1 MVKLRQDVW
10 DLPSSE
16 FFGCLNFRLSA
27 VQMNVPRHQPNWTC
41 WLRQVFTDFFSTED
55 HWNSWHHDRSCFN
68 LRSWLYDAVWTCAAC
83 HMNKPP
89 LKYCFSINS
98 WWFAITFE
106 WIWLVY
112 QCGSSSTG
120 QVSHWRNHSAIT
132 DFLVYANSIHRFLSC
147 QTHTHTHLKKHKF
160 WWDTWDMRRPPT
172 LGTPGHLPSGLV
184 SFGTHSWWCGI
195 GSFSTSEFTWSLR
208 STKRNEAWVKSHYE
222 SFTSEREG
230 SGKYLLGRLRES
242 IWNLRLTK

>member
-147 QTHTHTHLKKHKF
+147 QTHTHTH
-160 WWDTWDMRRPPT
+160 TWKNTNFDET
-172 LGTPGHLPSGLV
+172 LGTCADLPPWAPLGTFPLAWSALGRTRGGVELAALVLRNSPGACAVQSG
-184 SFGTHSWWCGI
+184 TKP
-195 GSFSTSEFTWSLR
+195 GSSLTTNL
-208 STKRNEAWVKSHYE
+208 SQAKGKAQGSICW
-222 SFTSEREG
+222 EG
-230 SGKYLLGRLRES
+230 SGKVSE
-242 IWNLRLTK
+242 I